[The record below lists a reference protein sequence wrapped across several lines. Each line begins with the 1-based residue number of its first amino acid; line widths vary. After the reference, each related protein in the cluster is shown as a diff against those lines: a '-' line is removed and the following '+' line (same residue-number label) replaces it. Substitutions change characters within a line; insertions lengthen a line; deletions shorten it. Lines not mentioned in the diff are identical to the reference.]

1 MKRKGQDI
9 ADGASEQA
17 YETPWKHVRAVE
29 ADSFGGVPFA
39 IDVAAAERN
48 RKAPRHYS
56 VNDNGLKRTWV
67 DRTWCNP
74 PYENQG
80 EWLARGVYWARE
92 HGVRSAFLVLASTSA
107 NYWRPCCFDAGTV
120 DFYEGRIAFLDPA
133 TGLPRKGFDRASA
146 LVLLG
151 PGFAPRTVRYR
162 DARTGIL
169 IRDDDTPTLL

>member
-1 MKRKGQDI
+1 MKRRGVDI

-17 YETPWKHVRAVE
+17 YETPWTHVRAVE
-29 ADSFGGVPFA
+29 ADAFGGLPFA
-39 IDVAAAERN
+39 LDVAASASN
-48 RKAPRHYS
+48 RKADRHYS
-56 VNDNGLKRTWV
+56 VADNGLSSTWI

-80 EWLARGVYWARE
+80 EWLARGVYWARQ
-92 HGVRSAFLVLASTSA
+92 GVRSAFLVLASTSA

-120 DFYEGRIAFLDPA
+120 DFYEGRICFVDPA
-133 TGLPRKGFDRASA
+133 TGKPRKGFDRASA

-162 DARTGIL
+162 DARTGRL
-169 IRDDDTPTLL
+169 IHDDDRATLL

>member
-1 MKRKGQDI
+1 M
-9 ADGASEQA
+9 
-17 YETPWKHVRAVE
+17 TPPPRIQCYATPQHLVDAV
-29 ADSFGGVPFA
+29 ALDSFGGQPFA
-39 IDVAAAERN
+39 LDVAADANN
-48 RKAPRHYS
+48 RKAPRHYDIH
-56 VNDNGLKRTWV
+56 DNGLSSPWV

-133 TGLPRKGFDRASA
+133 TGKPRPGFDRASA
-146 LVLLG
+146 LVLIG
-151 PGFAPRTVRYR
+151 PGFKPRRVRYR
-162 DARTGIL
+162 SAVTGRL
-169 IRDDDTPTLL
+169 LDDVTEQRFF